1 MVQGFFFLLACQF
14 AGEAFVF
21 FLDVPI
27 PGSVV
32 GMVVLFVTLVLIGRV
47 PQGLRDVSD
56 GLLKCLPLLLV
67 PAGVG
72 LMNHFGVLSQYWA
85 GLLISLFVSTLV
97 TMLVV
102 SLLLKSLSPADKSDQ
117 R

>member
-1 MVQGFFFLLACQF
+1 MVQGFAILLICQLI
-14 AGEAFVF
+14 GEV
-21 FLDVPI
+21 LVHLLTVPI
-27 PGSVV
+27 PGSVI
-32 GMVVLFVTLVLIGRV
+32 GMVVLFVFMIVLGRV
-47 PQGLRDVSD
+47 PHGVREVSD

-72 LMNHFGVLSQYWA
+72 LMNHFGVLSQYWV

-102 SLLLKSLSPADKSDQ
+102 SLLLKCLSPADKSDQ